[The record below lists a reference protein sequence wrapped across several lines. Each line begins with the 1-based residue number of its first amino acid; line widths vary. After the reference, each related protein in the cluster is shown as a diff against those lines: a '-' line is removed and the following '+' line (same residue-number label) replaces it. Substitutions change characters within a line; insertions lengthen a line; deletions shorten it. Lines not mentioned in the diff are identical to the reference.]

1 MRCPEAHP
9 TISTRV
15 STSRPDAITRLSSS
29 EPASDTSLAVAPAQQ
44 NKSTIVRLRSFVC
57 IADDAPEK
65 RVNMSSPERY
75 VNPLP
80 RRVHKNNKHQTLP
93 DNNYQPNGLP
103 QSVLLSSHPW
113 SLIR

>member
-1 MRCPEAHP
+1 ESEPESARSHSRGCTSSP
-9 TISTRV
+9 AISTRV

-65 RVNMSSPERY
+65 RVNMSSPEYYRE
-75 VNPLP
+75 
-80 RRVHKNNKHQTLP
+80 
-93 DNNYQPNGLP
+93 
-103 QSVLLSSHPW
+103 
-113 SLIR
+113 